1 MQILMSIL
9 GGFTSLYM
17 ILIFVRILLT
27 WFSGSLYGKPAQILC
42 RITDPYLE
50 WFRRFPALR
59 FSTLDL
65 SPIVALGV
73 LSVAN
78 NIFITLGRYGSITL
92 GLILAMLLSVVRS
105 TVFFIL
111 GFFIVILVLRLIAYL
126 LNRNVYRSFWGIIDT
141 LSRPISYR
149 INRIIFRD
157 RLVRYHTGLIVSIVT
172 LLGIRI
178 ILGIL
183 LGLGI
188 GFLARLPL

>member
-1 MQILMSIL
+1 MSIL